1 MQAERF
7 DYEMK
12 FIMVGDIGVG
22 KTSLISRFTT
32 GECNH
37 EHEITVGVQLGSK
50 TIFVNNRTVKLQ
62 IWDTAGQE

>member
-1 MQAERF
+1 MEGEKY

-22 KTSLISRFTT
+22 KTSLINRFTS
-32 GECNH
+32 GQYSRD
-37 EHEITVGVQLGSK
+37 HEITIGVQLGSK
-50 TIFVNNRTVKLQ
+50 MVYVNNRAIKLQ